1 MQVHHV
7 EIEGRRPQVVTADFK
22 MSADLVIVTGPI
34 DVIFGFCYGPL
45 EWRGYRVEVE
55 TVHDVDSA
63 SRSYATCAGTGASDF
78 DFHLARITWQP
89 VVARAR

>member
-1 MQVHHV
+1 VHHV

-45 EWRGYRVEVE
+45 EWRGNRVEVE
-55 TVHDVDSA
+55 TVPRRGQRFEILRHVRGDWSE
-63 SRSYATCAGTGASDF
+63 
-78 DFHLARITWQP
+78 
-89 VVARAR
+89 